1 MENIRTEVVDNC
13 TIMRLSGQFT
23 GGEETDDLV
32 TAFEQA
38 ALTTANPKLIVDFE
52 NTTYLS
58 SIVIGLLVR
67 THAKFS
73 EKDGTLLFCSLNTT
87 LRSVLKMT
95 KVDTVLNITNTLDEA
110 VTKMNK

>member
-1 MENIRTEVVDNC
+1 MENIITEVVDNY

-32 TAFEQA
+32 TAFEK
-38 ALTTANPKLIVDFE
+38 TTEIANPKLIVDFE